1 MTKITPFLWFEHNAG
16 EAMNFYASVFKDSA
30 IGEVHQFGNEVPG
43 PEGEVMTGTFTIC
56 GQEFMVLNGGP
67 NGDQS
72 KFTEA
77 ISFMVQ
83 VDDQAE
89 VDYYWEALTADGGKP
104 GPCGWLNDKY
114 GLSWQI
120 VPKQMFEFMS
130 DPDPEKSKRTTEAM
144 LKMGKLDIAAL
155 QAAHDGE

>member
-1 MTKITPFLWFEHNAG
+1 
-16 EAMNFYASVFKDSA
+16 
-30 IGEVHQFGNEVPG
+30 
-43 PEGEVMTGTFTIC
+43 MTGTFTIC

-83 VDDQAE
+83 VEDQAE

-104 GPCGWLNDKY
+104 GPCGWLKDRY

-120 VPKQMFEFMS
+120 VPKQMFEYMS

-155 QAAHDGE
+155 QAAHDGK